1 MTVAPTVA
9 EPVQQ
14 TMPPTVCP
22 KLRLMREMIAA
33 EEAAKV
39 QDDRAQRKAAAIEK
53 WHLTPAESGH
63 AAFFQFG
70 VDLRGAGL
78 SMAEIEDVLRLE
90 AGNARHPAE
99 RRQEIKSIMR
109 TLRGRPTRLVLS
121 WC

>member
-1 MTVAPTVA
+1 MRPTIIDRSRNRRRPATVTPTVA

-39 QDDRAQRKAAAIEK
+39 QDDRAQRQAAAIEK

-63 AAFFQFG
+63 AAFFQLG

-78 SMAEIEDVLRLE
+78 SMAEIERRSP
-90 AGNARHPAE
+90 AGS
-99 RRQEIKSIMR
+99 RQ
-109 TLRGRPTRLVLS
+109 RPPS
-121 WC
+121 G